1 MKNTNME
8 VFECPAVIAAGKV
21 AAEHLK
27 FHRMMMSGGMVKY
40 TVECYKQARSLIFT
54 ETVEAPDE
62 HTAKHMVNELAI
74 KQGLHP
80 VHFEVTE
87 VKK

>member
-1 MKNTNME
+1 MKNTKMRTAD
-8 VFECPAVIAAGKV
+8 FPAVKEARAV
-21 AAEHLK
+21 AMKQME
-27 FHRMMMSGGMVKY
+27 FYREMMVTRMAKY